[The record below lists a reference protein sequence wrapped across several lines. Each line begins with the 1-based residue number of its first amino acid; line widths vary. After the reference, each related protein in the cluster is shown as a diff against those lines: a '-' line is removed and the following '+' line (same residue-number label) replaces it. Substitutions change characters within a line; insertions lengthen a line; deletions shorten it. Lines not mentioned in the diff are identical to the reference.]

1 MQHIRR
7 SSQVRAVAVR
17 AIGCRGARS
26 SRGFRPKRSGDGRD
40 AFTATS
46 QPKAVCG
53 GRRQADGG
61 ADGLAHD
68 QLRLGT
74 ARPELGAVTDQ
85 LDRNIGNVKAG
96 GSYARSSFGQE
107 GCTWRFGPLR
117 VSCAVVAAK
126 IAEPGSAQQGITGCM
141 GDHVTVGVTVGTY
154 FIFEQHTS
162 NVHRPSWC
170 QPMNVD
176 ANSGATRG

>member
-1 MQHIRR
+1 
-7 SSQVRAVAVR
+7 
-17 AIGCRGARS
+17 
-26 SRGFRPKRSGDGRD
+26 
-40 AFTATS
+40 
-46 QPKAVCG
+46 
-53 GRRQADGG
+53 
-61 ADGLAHD
+61 
-68 QLRLGT
+68 
-74 ARPELGAVTDQ
+74 
-85 LDRNIGNVKAG
+85 
-96 GSYARSSFGQE
+96 SYARSSFGQE

-176 ANSGATRG
+176 ANSGATRGCLQSQEARTSSRRTSALSSSTRSARAS